1 MQTSFT
7 IQSIPRRTFGKIMA
21 GAAAAFAH
29 VTGGTAQSLPVKRSA
44 FTVYSFYPM
53 DPGGI
58 PHCRACLSHAEHKR
72 FATLEA
78 AQTNRAHPGCDC
90 LIMMTEVSAD
100 DYTRMFGGSGKT
112 VERVTFDLRWPATA

>member
-7 IQSIPRRTFGKIMA
+7 IQSITRRTFGKIMA
-21 GAAAAFAH
+21 GAAAALAH
-29 VTGGTAQSLPVKRSA
+29 VTGGTAQTLPVKPTA

-53 DPGGI
+53 DQDGT

-78 AQTNRAHPGCDC
+78 AQSNRAHPGCDC
-90 LIMMTEVSAD
+90 SILMNEVSAD
-100 DYTRMFGGSGKT
+100 DYARMFGGSGET
-112 VERVTFDLRWPATA
+112 PERVTFDLRWPA